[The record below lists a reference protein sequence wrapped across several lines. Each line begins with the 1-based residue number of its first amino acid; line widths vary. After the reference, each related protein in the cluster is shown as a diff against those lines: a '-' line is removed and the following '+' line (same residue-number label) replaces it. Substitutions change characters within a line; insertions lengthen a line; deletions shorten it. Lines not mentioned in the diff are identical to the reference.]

1 LELVVKRRFALLGFV
16 LLACAHQTPAS
27 TPTPVEPPPPID
39 YGRGL
44 ASFYGEGFDGKPTA
58 NGELFNARALTAA
71 HKTLPFGTCVRVE
84 VERTGRSVNVRIN
97 DRGPY
102 VQGRIIDLSEGA
114 AKLLGIQ
121 DAGVVGV
128 RLSPCH

>member
-1 LELVVKRRFALLGFV
+1 VRRRFSLVGLV
-16 LLACAHQTPAS
+16 LVACAHQAAAPVPTPA
-27 TPTPVEPPPPID
+27 EPSPAPID

-44 ASFYGEGFDGKPTA
+44 ASFYGQGFEAKPTA
-58 NGELFNARALTAA
+58 SGELFNPRALTAA
-71 HKTLPFGTCVRVE
+71 HRTLPFGTCVRVE
-84 VERTGRSVNVRIN
+84 VERNGRSVNVRIN

-114 AKLLGIQ
+114 AKVLGIQ